1 MTGRLKRLNDELH
14 ILHARAGWPSVR
26 DMARAC
32 DCGPNIIKN
41 VFSVAR
47 IPSLPRLLGIVEFLA
62 KIDRKADPDE
72 LCDHFDALW
81 QAAMADQVPDLFP
94 PTITDSD
101 DEDGFEPPAAG
112 ARPDSPGP
120 VGPTGG
126 GVSTPPTASEPT
138 APSSAGGVVSESV
151 PASHGDEWR
160 ALFVG
165 VDTYLTAGAE
175 PVVHRDLKPARQLA
189 GIFRESPADGPSPD
203 TNELLLN
210 PTRERLWSS
219 FVEAASQAR
228 ETLIIY
234 YTGHGIRDARTSE
247 VYLSAADT
255 ITTADGFTI
264 NAISVRDIRY
274 LLALSPAKQLVL
286 IVDAHFDN
294 RPERQTTVL
303 PVRPVP
309 EQPYHVASDS
319 LRRRVFVMAHSSEE
333 DANLSAFSSGLVR
346 VFHATGSGK
355 SMAAVHAQMA
365 ALAETQRWRGLRR
378 AYLNDGDQIQLD
390 GLLRDRESN
399 MLSAWLVNES
409 LQLTRTAT
417 PPFAIPGDAF
427 VAVNRSGHGLS
438 VARAGAHL
446 SVRLWSVRH
455 DGTKPD
461 SEPVTE
467 PINHPVESLA
477 LAAVVGGR
485 PVLLASSTD
494 GVLEYWNWA
503 EGGEIAAMP
512 AANTWS
518 IAAVAAVVPPD
529 GHAVLC
535 AISDSKTIISWTTH
549 GGETR
554 PSPLQVDDDVSA
566 VALALTS
573 DERVLVIVGHSTGR
587 VVAGDLES
595 GHMLA
600 EFKTPQVGGVTAIA
614 AGPTPDGHMI
624 VATADES
631 GTVQVWDLA
640 NQTEISQPI
649 RGVSGRVVLAAVSDA
664 AGVRFVIENQ

>member
-47 IPSLPRLLGIVEFLA
+47 TPSLPRLLGIVAFLA
-62 KIDRKADPDE
+62 KLDRKADPDE
-72 LCDHFDALW
+72 LCDRFDALW

-94 PTITDSD
+94 PKITDSD

-112 ARPDSPGP
+112 ARPDPPGP
-120 VGPTGG
+120 VGPRGG

-138 APSSAGGVVSESV
+138 APSPTGGVARESG
-151 PASHGDEWR
+151 PESHGDEWR

-165 VDTYLTAGAE
+165 VDTYLTAGAA
-175 PVVHRDLKPARQLA
+175 PVVHRDLRPARQLA
-189 GIFRESPADGPSPD
+189 GIFRESADDGQSPD

-234 YTGHGIRDARTSE
+234 YIGHGIRDARTSE

-255 ITTADGFTI
+255 VTTADGFTI

-274 LLALSPAKQLVL
+274 LLALSPVKQLVL

-309 EQPYHVASDS
+309 DEPYHVASDS
-319 LRRRVFVMAHSSEE
+319 LRRRVFVMSHSAEE
-333 DANLSAFSSGLVR
+333 DTDLSAFSSGLVQ

-365 ALAETQRWRGLRR
+365 ALAEAQNWRGPRR
-378 AYLNDGDQIQLD
+378 AYLNDGDQIPLD

-399 MLSAWLVNES
+399 LISVWRVNNRF
-409 LQLTRTAT
+409 QLTRTAT
-417 PPFAIPGDAF
+417 PPFAIPGDAL
-427 VAVNRSGHGLS
+427 VAVNRNGHGLS

-446 SVRLWSVRH
+446 SVQLRSMRH

-461 SEPVTE
+461 IQPVTE
-467 PINHPVESLA
+467 RPHHRVESLA
-477 LAAVVGGR
+477 LAAVTGGR
-485 PVLLASSTD
+485 TVLLASSSY
-494 GVLEYWNWA
+494 GLLEYWTWA
-503 EGGEIAAMP
+503 QGSEIAATT
-512 AANTWS
+512 AAHMWS
-518 IAAVAAVVPPD
+518 VNAVAAVVPPD
-529 GHAVLC
+529 GNAVLC
-535 AISDSKTIISWTTH
+535 AISDSKTIISWTTQE
-549 GGETR
+549 GTNS
-554 PSPLQVDDDVSA
+554 PSLLQVDDDVSA
-566 VALALTS
+566 AALAFTS
-573 DERVLVIVGHSTGR
+573 DERVLVIAGHSTGR
-587 VVAGDLES
+587 VIARDLES
-595 GHMLA
+595 GQVLA
-600 EFKTPQVGGVTAIA
+600 DLNTWHAGGVTAIA
-614 AGPTPDGHMI
+614 AGSTLDGHII

-640 NQTEISQPI
+640 NQTEIGQPI
-649 RGVSGRVVLAAVSDA
+649 RGVSNRVVLAAVSDA
-664 AGVRFVIENQ
+664 EGVRFVIENE